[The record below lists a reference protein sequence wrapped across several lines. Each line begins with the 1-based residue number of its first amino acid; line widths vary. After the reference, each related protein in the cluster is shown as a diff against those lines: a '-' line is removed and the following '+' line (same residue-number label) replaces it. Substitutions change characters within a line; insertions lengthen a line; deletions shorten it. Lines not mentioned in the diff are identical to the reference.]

1 MVSGMWIPLHDRCL
15 CSTDIIYQ
23 SIFELQERTVSSMIT
38 ITAMGILMF
47 AISPFYFWN
56 SPGHLFFTYVIPL
69 VPLVL
74 VLDGYVSSLRTR
86 TSGEIQLLMK
96 ECGAS
101 ADGWTVKSGSEQHTW
116 PTGCMTYVIGV
127 KE

>member
-1 MVSGMWIPLHDRCL
+1 
-15 CSTDIIYQ
+15 
-23 SIFELQERTVSSMIT
+23 MIT

-74 VLDGYVSSLRTR
+74 VWDGYVSSMRTR
-86 TSGEIQLLMK
+86 TPGEIKALMK

-101 ADGWTVKSGSEQHTW
+101 SNDWTVKSGAEQHTW
-116 PTGCMTYVIGV
+116 PTGYMSYVIGV